1 MGKKSK
7 ILYYSVL
14 VVNITCFILDLI
26 PGINFP
32 FFRISFALSLMLIGL
47 QLIARAVTLKL
58 DSSLF
63 IGILLF
69 LFGALNML
77 LYFGQ
82 VYNFLT
88 TAQIV
93 PYYLFSISLASLV
106 TGLYFKEKLQLKI
119 CVLFLGFGLITLLFV
134 QHLLIL
140 GWYIGLM
147 VAWFIGYFIINNI
160 LFKKRS
166 RWWKEEMTCQG
177 LQN

>member
-14 VVNITCFILDLI
+14 IVNLTCFILDLI
-26 PGINFP
+26 PGITFP

-47 QLIARAVTLKL
+47 LLITRAVTLKL

-69 LFGALNML
+69 LFGVLNML

-82 VYNFLT
+82 LYGWLT
-88 TAQIV
+88 TLQIV
-93 PYYLFSISLASLV
+93 PYYLFSVAVASFI
-106 TGLYFKEKLQLKI
+106 TSLYFKDRLQMKVFI
-119 CVLFLGFGLITLLFV
+119 LFLGFGLITLLYATK
-134 QHLLIL
+134 LLIL

-147 VAWFIGYFIINNI
+147 VAWFVIYFVTNLII
-160 LFKKRS
+160 FRKRS
-166 RWWKEEMTCQG
+166 R
-177 LQN
+177 